1 MDYTELHL
9 HLDGSMRAETLTA
22 LAADAGVTLP
32 DKIHFFPGIGLEEAL
47 SRFGTTVAC
56 LQTTDSIRRVAK
68 EICADA
74 TACGVTTLEIR
85 FAPQLH
91 PVAPPEEIVDAALDG
106 IDGRAGLI
114 LCGLYGEA
122 PSILNNHVEIARTR
136 NGVVG
141 IDLAG
146 APHFSHQWN
155 IADYSEPFGRALDL
169 GIGRTVHAGEGG
181 RPPEEIRQAIEL
193 LHAQRIGHGT
203 SLLEDPSV
211 VELVINKEVVVEA
224 CPTSNMQ
231 TGIISSVS
239 SHPLPKWLELGVRAC
254 VNCDNWLLSDIDPV
268 EEYRRALSIPD
279 MTDTLLAQCVETGR
293 KAAFRS

>member
-32 DKIHFFPGIGLEEAL
+32 DDIHFFPGIGLEAAL
-47 SRFGTTVAC
+47 SRFDTTVAC
-56 LQTTDSIRRVAK
+56 LQTPGSIRRVAE
-68 EICADA
+68 EICEDSIAH
-74 TACGVTTLEIR
+74 GVTTLEIR

-91 PVAPPEEIVDAALDG
+91 PIASPEEIVDAALDG

-122 PSILNNHVEIARTR
+122 PAILDGHVEIARTR
-136 NGVVG
+136 KGVVG

-146 APHFSHQWN
+146 APHPSHRWG
-155 IADYSEPFGRALDL
+155 IADYSGPFGRALGL

-181 RPPEEIRQAIEL
+181 RPAAEIRQAIEL

-203 SLLEDPSV
+203 SLLEDSAV
-211 VELVINKEVVVEA
+211 VELVINNEVVVEA

-231 TGIISSVS
+231 TGIISSVD
-239 SHPLPKWLELGVRAC
+239 SHPLPKWLELGVKAC
-254 VNCDNWLLSDIDPV
+254 INCDNWLLSDIDTM
-268 EEYRRALSIPD
+268 EEHRRALGIPG
-279 MTDTLLAQCVETGR
+279 MTASLLAQCVETGQ